1 MADKQTAVAAA
12 PVPLKKKHRSPAY
25 PAITLAQ
32 AIKRAEEFY
41 KHEVR
46 NPASFTAAARHWDYS
61 PTSSGA
67 LLTIAALKSFGLF
80 IELEAA
86 SGRTVQLSPLGLKIV
101 ADKRPESPERDAAIK
116 EAALT
121 PKIHAKIWRNY
132 NGSLPSDAELE
143 YRLEN
148 DWKFNV
154 NSIKPFIKELRDTI
168 TFAKLSESDKVS
180 AGEGDTLG
188 EDDPNP
194 IKVGDFIQ
202 WEPQG
207 ILQFREPKK
216 VTRFSE
222 DGNFLFVEGSNTG
235 IPVSEATVEEAPT
248 ATVSRTFNMPYES
261 LGSVK
266 GAAPAQRVTER
277 ARTGGKENMRQDV
290 FSVDEGEVVL
300 SWPVALSQD
309 SITDI
314 KEWLKIAE
322 RKITRSLKAEA
333 PPDAPLSDE

>member
-1 MADKQTAVAAA
+1 MADKQTTAAA
-12 PVPLKKKHRSPAY
+12 ASVPHKKRHRSPAY
-25 PAITLAQ
+25 PAISLAQ

-80 IELEAA
+80 TELEAA

-101 ADKRPESPERDAAIK
+101 ADKRPESVERNAAIK

-121 PKIHAKIWRNY
+121 PKIHASIWRKY

-148 DWKFNV
+148 DWKFNI
-154 NSIKPFIKELRDTI
+154 NSIKPFIKELRDTMS
-168 TFAKLSESDKVS
+168 FAKLSESDKVS
-180 AGEGDTLG
+180 TGD
-188 EDDPNP
+188 EDTNGVPP
-194 IKVGDFIQ
+194 VKIGDYIQ
-202 WEPQG
+202 WESQG
-207 ILQFREPKK
+207 MMQFREPKR
-216 VTRFSE
+216 VTEFADE
-222 DGNFLFVEGSNTG
+222 GGFLFVEGSNTG
-235 IPVSEATVEEAPT
+235 IPIDEVTVVEAPVT
-248 ATVSRTFNMPYES
+248 APKGVAITPPQREIKRSAG
-261 LGSVK
+261 GS
-266 GAAPAQRVTER
+266 A
-277 ARTGGKENMRQDV
+277 NMRQDV

-300 SWPVALSQD
+300 SWPVSLSQD

-322 RKITRSLKAEA
+322 RKITRSLKAET
-333 PPDAPLSDE
+333 PPDSPPPQE